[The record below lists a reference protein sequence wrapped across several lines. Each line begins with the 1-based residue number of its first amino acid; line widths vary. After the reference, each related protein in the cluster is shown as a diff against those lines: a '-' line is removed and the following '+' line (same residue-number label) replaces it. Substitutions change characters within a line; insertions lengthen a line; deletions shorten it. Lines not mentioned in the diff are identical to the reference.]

1 MFHIFKQKTGLRLF
15 WQGGAV
21 ACLLVASGCVD
32 QRYDLTGDLDWTIGV
47 GGQEL
52 AIPIG
57 QTERIT
63 LEKLIGAKD
72 DELKVMPDGTYA
84 LYKEDSLY
92 FDVKG
97 VDPISVTVAPCALA
111 DIRPSFSESQL
122 ELINR
127 VIASG
132 GTIPVSELPVVPISS
147 TGTMTS
153 SEKIPSEVKQI
164 DRLTFRNEV
173 PLRLSFAISGTGGA
187 ISRMRFE
194 NLKLTFPDYV
204 QLASGGHELIVN
216 QEFEVEEGTVID
228 AGVVALHF
236 DPALQTDGAIHLEDE
251 VRIAGNLRITGLG
264 TATGDFG
271 PVVLKPLLTIGTM
284 EVQIVEGRIE
294 PDLPQV
300 SELLLLDDM
309 PEFLRE
315 DGIVLDVNPYIDLT
329 TSNPLGVSMDL
340 AVGLLPI
347 IDNTPNDAGRSDIQ
361 FQIPGTEV
369 SGTSQVAHFRVASVE
384 TGLPEGYTFVG
395 AENLPAL
402 VRTIPDAVQIGVVPS
417 MVPDRRQVFDLSIP
431 SYRMDMKYA
440 LCVPMSFGP
449 QLSILYRD
457 TVDNLLE
464 DIGDFVDKVHE
475 VKVEAT
481 VDNTVPIELQ
491 ASAVAVDR
499 NMQPLSGVEVSAPEV
514 IAPGKGNEPVV
525 SSFDVVIRETQAGAL
540 AQLDGLIL
548 EIRAG
553 NTEETSGIA
562 ATPQQYVQVRMTL
575 RVPGGLTADLDNI

>member
-1 MFHIFKQKTGLRLF
+1 M
-15 WQGGAV
+15 
-21 ACLLVASGCVD
+21 
-32 QRYDLTGDLDWTIGV
+32 
-47 GGQEL
+47 
-52 AIPIG
+52 
-57 QTERIT
+57 
-63 LEKLIGAKD
+63 
-72 DELKVMPDGTYA
+72 
-84 LYKEDSLY
+84 
-92 FDVKG
+92 
-97 VDPISVTVAPCALA
+97 
-111 DIRPSFSESQL
+111 
-122 ELINR
+122 INR

-384 TGLPEGYTFVG
+384 TELPEGYTFVE

-402 VRTIPDAVQIGVVPS
+402 VRTIPDAVQLGVVLS
-417 MVPDRRQVFDLSIP
+417 MVPDWRQVFDLSIP

-525 SSFDVVIRETQAGAL
+525 SSFDVVIQETQAGAL

>member
-21 ACLLVASGCVD
+21 VCLLVASGCVD

-97 VDPISVTVAPCALA
+97 VDPIFVTVAPCALA

-216 QEFEVEEGTVID
+216 QEFEVEEGAVID
-228 AGVVALHF
+228 AGVIALHF
-236 DPALQTDGAIHLEDE
+236 DPALQTDGAIHLEDK
-251 VRIAGNLRITGLG
+251 VSIAGNLRITGLG

-309 PEFLRE
+309 PDFLRE

-347 IDNTPNDAGRSDIQ
+347 VDNTPNDAGRSDIQ

-369 SGTSQVAHFRVASVE
+369 PGASQVAHFRVASATTE
-384 TGLPEGYTFVG
+384 LPEGYTFVE

-431 SYRMDMKYA
+431 SYRMDTKYA

-491 ASAVAVDR
+491 ASTVAVDR
-499 NMQPLSGVEVSAPEV
+499 NMQPLSGVEVSAPGV

>member
-21 ACLLVASGCVD
+21 VCLLVASGCVD

-97 VDPISVTVAPCALA
+97 VDPIFVTVAPCALA

-216 QEFEVEEGTVID
+216 QEFEVEEGAVID
-228 AGVVALHF
+228 AGVIALHF
-236 DPALQTDGAIHLEDE
+236 DPALQTDGAIHLEDK
-251 VRIAGNLRITGLG
+251 VSIAGNLRITGLG

-309 PEFLRE
+309 PDFLRE

-347 IDNTPNDAGRSDIQ
+347 VDNTPNDAGRSDIQ

-369 SGTSQVAHFRVASVE
+369 PGASQVAHFRVASATTE
-384 TGLPEGYTFVG
+384 LPEGYTFVE